1 MTHPLLDRTIDGILS
16 LHPETLAVFT
26 GNGFALFADDE
37 LRTSF
42 GSAIRLRTLLKTNGT
57 NPDMFCHRLD
67 EAIAAAAPSA
77 QPSSDNQRG
86 LNLFALLPCPLK
98 VPLEEAFRGFLN
110 GLPLERRAGL
120 HVCIE
125 GNANNQL
132 DYSDYIEQFD
142 SLDDMPDIIV
152 TPGFNAFFYQ
162 RFVERFIKPGLFASV
177 NEFAGDLQLAALGL
191 TDPEGHYSMLAMNLL
206 VPVVNLTRLAGR
218 PVPRRWADL
227 LEPEF
232 ARSIAIRGN
241 RDGTF
246 CETLLM
252 TIRKQFG
259 TDGLARLGKNV
270 RYGWHPSQM
279 VKAIASNRDDA
290 PAVSVMPLF
299 FANTIARREN
309 VTVVWPD
316 DGALVSPVTMLV
328 KREKRA
334 ELADLLGFLTG
345 PEVARICAGA
355 FFPAL
360 HPAVDNRLPPAAG
373 FTWIG
378 WEYVKGNDLQAL
390 IAEANDAFQSGFS
403 GERG

>member
-16 LHPETLAVFT
+16 LHPETLPVFT

-37 LRTSF
+37 LRASF
-42 GSAIRLRTLLKTNGT
+42 GAAIRLRTLLKVGGT
-57 NPDMFCHRLD
+57 NPEPFCRLLD
-67 EAIAAAAPSA
+67 EAIAATASP
-77 QPSSDNQRG
+77 QPSGDNQRG

-98 VPLEEAFRGFLN
+98 VPLEEAFRGFLD
-110 GLPLERRAGL
+110 GLPVERRASL
-120 HVCIE
+120 RFCIE

-132 DYSDYIEQFD
+132 DYSEYIEQFD
-142 SLDDMPDIIV
+142 SLDEIPDIIV

-162 RFVERFIKPGLFASV
+162 RFVERFIRPGLFASV
-177 NEFAGDLQLAALGL
+177 NGFAGDPQLAVLGL
-191 TDPEGHYSMLAMNLL
+191 TDPEGHYTMLAMNLL
-206 VPVVNLTRLAGR
+206 VLVVNHTRLAGR

-227 LEPEF
+227 LEPAF

-259 TDGLARLGKNV
+259 SDGLARLGKNV

-279 VKAIASNRDDA
+279 VKAVAGNRDDA
-290 PAVSVMPLF
+290 PAISVMPLF
-299 FANTIARREN
+299 FANTIGHREN
-309 VTVVWPD
+309 VTIVWPE

-328 KREKRA
+328 KREKRD
-334 ELADLLGFLTG
+334 ELADLLRFLTG

-360 HPAVDNRLPPAAG
+360 HPVVDNRLPPAAT

-378 WEYVKGNDLQAL
+378 WEYVKDNDLQEL
-390 IAEANDAFQSGFS
+390 IAEANASFQSGFS
-403 GERG
+403 GEPG